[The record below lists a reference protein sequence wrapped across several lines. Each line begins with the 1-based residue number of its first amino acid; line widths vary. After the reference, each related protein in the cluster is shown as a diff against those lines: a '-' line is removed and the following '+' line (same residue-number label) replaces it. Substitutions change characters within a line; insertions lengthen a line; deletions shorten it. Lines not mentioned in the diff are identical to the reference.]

1 MQPRVDEREA
11 HKAFRPGDRVK
22 RILQFGPFELRTD
35 TGELRKHGIRV
46 KVQAKPLSVLRALLE
61 RPGEVVTREELR
73 DRLWSSD
80 TFVDFES
87 GLNTAA
93 NRLRIGLGDSADSPR
108 FIETLPRVGYR
119 FIAPV
124 VTVGGASQTGQPE
137 SGFAGREVM
146 TPAVSSP
153 GPAAVA
159 PPVPSARK
167 LRISWIGTRSGVIVL
182 SSALVLL
189 LAAGAVLVLRNRSA
203 PRTPV
208 FHQLSFQPSWI
219 GTARFVPGGNTV
231 VYTRHTDEKGRLFV
245 VNTDSPESRPL
256 EFEHSGLEAISPSGE
271 LAILTWGNS
280 DFPMDHSVLARVPL
294 NGGSP
299 LVVAHGAFG
308 ADFAPDGETL
318 AILKD
323 GGRVIEYGGKAVYRS
338 EGLISAIR
346 ISPTGDRIAFLEHP
360 LRDDDAGIVRVVDL
374 AGNARTLTRHWASV
388 SGMAWS
394 PSGKEVWFTAS
405 EAGIDRSLRAVT
417 LDGRDRLMFS
427 APGVLRLL
435 DVSRNGRVLLAR
447 DDRQTT
453 MAGELAGDKEEQDL
467 SWFDFTMAEDISAD
481 GNLVVFT
488 EGGEASGAHY
498 WAYVHNRSTN
508 ATTRIGVGRA
518 MALSPDSTHVLTY
531 DPANP
536 RSLSLLPLADGPQVH
551 VQGNGFVYQW
561 AQFFPNGR
569 DLLVGGS
576 YPGQPL
582 GLFRQA
588 IAGGKPEPLRTGGT
602 YLDFDFIAFAPDGV
616 HLAGLTPA
624 GMCEIVALGSD
635 QTQSCGTNSSL
646 VPVRWA
652 ADGKHLYMVNAVSNP
667 LRMVL
672 ADPVGGHTQQVR
684 ILGAG
689 NPGGLRWLARA
700 VVTPDGQYFAYSLQR
715 MTSQMFVVDGLG

>member
-1 MQPRVDEREA
+1 MQPRVDDREA
-11 HKAFRPGDRVK
+11 HKGVRPGDRVK
-22 RILQFGPFELRTD
+22 CVLQFGPFELRTD

-124 VTVGGASQTGQPE
+124 VTVGGNTAAVQPGN
-137 SGFAGREVM
+137 GFGGLELL
-146 TPAVSSP
+146 TPAVSSS
-153 GPAAVA
+153 GTMPAPATI
-159 PPVPSARK
+159 PSQPEPRAR
-167 LRISWIGTRSGVIVL
+167 WIGTRNAVIAL
-182 SSALVLL
+182 SALLLL
-189 LAAGAVLVLRNRSA
+189 LAAGAVLVLRYRPA
-203 PRTPV
+203 QRTPV

-231 VYTRHTDEKGRLFV
+231 VYTRHTDEKGRLYV

-256 EFEHSGLEAISPSGE
+256 EFEHSALLAISPSSE
-271 LAILTWGNS
+271 LAILTWNS

-299 LVVAHGAFG
+299 RVVTHGAFG
-308 ADFAPDGETL
+308 ADFAPDGDTL
-318 AILKD
+318 AVLKD
-323 GGRVIEYGGKAVYRS
+323 GGRAIEYAGKVIYRS
-338 EGLISAIR
+338 EGLISSIR
-346 ISPTGDRIAFLEHP
+346 ISPAGDRIAFIEHP
-360 LRDDDAGIVRVVDL
+360 LRDDDAGVVRVVDL
-374 AGNARTLTRHWASV
+374 AGNARTLTRHWASA
-388 SGMAWS
+388 SGVAWS
-394 PSGKEVWFTAS
+394 PSGKEIWFTAA
-405 EAGIDRSLRAVT
+405 ETGVDRSLRAVT
-417 LDGRDRLMFS
+417 LEGRDRLMFS

-447 DDRQTT
+447 DDRQMT
-453 MAGELAGDKEEQDL
+453 MAGELAGDKEERDL
-467 SWFDFTMAEDISAD
+467 TWFDCTMAADISAD

-518 MALSPDSTHVLTY
+518 MALSPDASRVLTF

-536 RSLSLLPLADGPQVH
+536 KSLSLLPLADAPQIR
-551 VQGNGFVYQW
+551 VQGDGFVYQW

-576 YPGQPL
+576 WPGQPL

-588 IAGGKPEPLRTGGT
+588 IGGGKPEPLRSGGA
-602 YLDFDFIAFAPDGV
+602 YLDFDFLALAPDGV
-616 HLAGLTPA
+616 HLAGLTTA
-624 GMCEIVALGSD
+624 GKCEIVTLGGD
-635 QTQSCGTNSSL
+635 QTQSCGTDPSL
-646 VPVRWA
+646 VPARWA
-652 ADGKHLYMVNAVSNP
+652 ADGKHLYMVNVFSNP

-672 ADPVGGHTQQVR
+672 ADPISGHTQPVR
-684 ILGAG
+684 VLGG
-689 NPGGLRWLARA
+689 GDPGALRWLAKA
-700 VVTPDGQYFAYSLQR
+700 VITPDGRYFAYTLQR

>member
-1 MQPRVDEREA
+1 MQPRIDEWEA
-11 HKAFRPGDRVK
+11 SRAVRPGDRVK

-46 KVQAKPLSVLRALLE
+46 KIQAKPLSVLRALLE

-124 VTVGGASQTGQPE
+124 VMVGGAAPASQPDN
-137 SGFAGREVM
+137 GFGGLEVM
-146 TPAVSSP
+146 TPAASSP
-153 GPAAVA
+153 GPVPTVPPAPAEPQPRERSITTRNAIGFGIAA
-159 PPVPSARK
+159 
-167 LRISWIGTRSGVIVL
+167 
-182 SSALVLL
+182 VLL
-189 LAAGAVLVLRNRSA
+189 LAAGAVAALWYRSA
-203 PRTPV
+203 QRTPV

-219 GTARFVPGGNTV
+219 GTARFVPGGNAV
-231 VYTRHTDEKGRLFV
+231 VYTRSTDEKGRLFV

-256 EFEHSGLEAISPSGE
+256 EFERAALLAVSPSGE
-271 LAILTWGNS
+271 LAILTWNA

-299 LVVAHGAFG
+299 RVVTRGAYG
-308 ADFAPDGETL
+308 ADFAPDGETM

-323 GGRVIEYGGKAVYRS
+323 GGRSIEYGGKVIYRS
-338 EGLISAIR
+338 QSMIRMIR
-346 ISPTGDRIAFLEHP
+346 ISPRGDRIAFLEHP
-360 LRDDDAGIVRVVDL
+360 LRDDDAGVVRVMDL
-374 AGNARTLTRHWASV
+374 AGHARTLTRHWASL

-394 PSGKEVWFTAS
+394 PSGNEVWFTAA
-405 EAGIDRSLRAVT
+405 ETGVDRSLRAVN
-417 LDGRDRLMFS
+417 LDGRERLIFS

-435 DVSRNGRVLLAR
+435 DVSRSGRVLLSR

-453 MAGELAGDKEEQDL
+453 MAGQLAGDKEEQDL
-467 SWFDFTMAEDISAD
+467 SWFDFTMAADISAD

-498 WAYVHNRSTN
+498 WAYVHNRKTN
-508 ATTRIGVGRA
+508 ATTRIGVGRV
-518 MALSPDSTHVLTY
+518 MGLSPDATRVLTY
-531 DPANP
+531 DPVNP
-536 RSLSLLPLADGPQVH
+536 KSLSLLPLADGPQIH
-551 VQGNGFVYQW
+551 VQGDGFVYQW

-569 DLLVGGS
+569 DLLVAGS

-582 GLFRQA
+582 GLFRQP

-602 YLDFDFIAFAPDGV
+602 YFDFDFMALAPDGV

-624 GMCEIVALGSD
+624 GKCEIVTLGSD
-635 QTQSCGTNSSL
+635 QTQSCGTSPSL
-646 VPVRWA
+646 VPTRWA
-652 ADGKHLYMVNAVSNP
+652 ADGKHLYMVNVYSNP

-672 ADPVGGHTQQVR
+672 ADPVSGHTEPVR
-684 ILGAG
+684 VLGAG
-689 NPGGLRWLARA
+689 SHVGMRWLANI
-700 VVTPDGQYFAYSLQR
+700 VVTPDGQHFAYSLHH
-715 MTSQMFVVDGLG
+715 MNSQMFVVDGLG

>member
-1 MQPRVDEREA
+1 VV
-11 HKAFRPGDRVK
+11 RPGDRVK
-22 RILQFGPFELRTD
+22 RVLQFGPFELRTD

-46 KVQAKPLSVLRALLE
+46 KIQAKPLSVLRALLE

-124 VTVGGASQTGQPE
+124 VTVGGATPAAQPE
-137 SGFAGREVM
+137 SGFAGLEVV
-146 TPAVSSP
+146 TPAVT
-153 GPAAVA
+153 PAVLAPVA
-159 PPVPSARK
+159 PPVPS
-167 LRISWIGTRSGVIVL
+167 LPQPRIPWIGTRSAIIVL
-182 SSALVLL
+182 CSAMVLL
-189 LAAGAVLVLRNRSA
+189 LAAGTVLVLRYRSA
-203 PRTPV
+203 QRTPV

-231 VYTRHTDEKGRLFV
+231 VYTRRTDEKGRLYV

-256 EFEHSGLEAISPSGE
+256 EFEHSGLLAISPSGE

-299 LVVAHGAFG
+299 RVVTYGAFG

-323 GGRVIEYGGKAVYRS
+323 GGRTIEYNGKVLYRT
-338 EGLISAIR
+338 EGMVTSMR
-346 ISPTGDRIAFLEHP
+346 ISPAGDLIAFTEHP
-360 LRDDDAGIVRVVDL
+360 LRDDDAGLVRVVDMS
-374 AGNARTLTRHWASV
+374 GNVRSLTSRWSSLNGV
-388 SGMAWS
+388 AWS
-394 PSGKEVWFTAS
+394 PSGREIWFTAAES
-405 EAGIDRSLRAVT
+405 GIDRSLRAVS
-417 LDGRDRLMFS
+417 LDGRERLVFS

-435 DVSRNGRVLLAR
+435 DVSRNGRVLLSR
-447 DDRQTT
+447 DDEAIT
-453 MAGELAGDKEEQDL
+453 MAGQLPGDTAEKDL
-467 SWFDFTMAEDISAD
+467 SWFDCSLVEDISAD

-488 EGGEASGAHY
+488 ESGEATGAHY
-498 WAYVHNRSTN
+498 WVYLHNRSTN
-508 ATTRIGVGRA
+508 ATTRIATGRA
-518 MALSPDSTHVLTY
+518 MALSPDASHVLTY

-536 RSLSLLPLADGPQVH
+536 SSLGLIPLADGPQLR

-561 AQFFPNGR
+561 AQFFPDGR
-569 DLLVGGS
+569 SLLVAGA

-582 GLFRQA
+582 GLFRQS
-588 IAGGKPEPLRTGGT
+588 IAGGKPEALQTGGV
-602 YLDFDFIAFAPDGV
+602 YLDFDFVALAHDGI

-624 GMCEIVALGSD
+624 GKCEIVTLGSD
-635 QTQSCGTNSSL
+635 NTQSCATDPSL

-652 ADGKHLYMVNAVSNP
+652 ADGRHLYMVNVASNP
-667 LRMVL
+667 LRIVL
-672 ADPVGGHTQQVR
+672 ADPITGHTGSAR
-684 ILGAG
+684 ELGATKSS
-689 NPGGLRWLARA
+689 GLHWLAKA
-700 VVTPDGQYFAYSLQR
+700 VVTPDGKSFAYSLQHV
-715 MTSQMFVVDGLG
+715 MSQMFVVDGLR